1 MSDTI
6 DNIDFFVRYQNKII
20 KIFLK
25 SGFKYEGKVTAVC
38 NDFLEILDFKLGC
51 KKVIRISELDSFEE
65 VL

>member
-38 NDFLEILDFKLGC
+38 NDFLEILDF
-51 KKVIRISELDSFEE
+51 
-65 VL
+65 